1 MPWWLPAGNIGAVYS
16 QPIQT
21 VGGFGPLTFYI
32 LNVIPGT
39 RGLPPGLNLDLTTG
53 IVSGIPIGPAGTF
66 DFTIAVQD
74 GPGAANAVFGI
85 LIDPSGP
92 PQITTSSLPTGT
104 LSVLYNQPLQAAAGI
119 GPLTWSIS
127 AGSLP
132 PGLTFGPPST
142 GPRVIISGTP
152 TTQGTFNFK
161 VTVTDTVRQVDTRA
175 LSITISLPAPPT
187 ITTTTLPAGSI
198 GQTYNQPVMATGTGP
213 LTWSISAGALPPGL
227 NLNATT
233 GTITG
238 SPTATGTF
246 PFTVR
251 VADTFGQNDTQPRS
265 ILVSTQ

>member
-1 MPWWLPAGNIGAVYS
+1 VM
-16 QPIQT
+16 
-21 VGGFGPLTFYI
+21 
-32 LNVIPGT
+32 
-39 RGLPPGLNLDLTTG
+39 
-53 IVSGIPIGPAGTF
+53 
-66 DFTIAVQD
+66 
-74 GPGAANAVFGI
+74 
-85 LIDPSGP
+85 LIDPSSP

-127 AGSLP
+127 GGSLP

-152 TTQGTFNFK
+152 TTQGTFNFT

-187 ITTTTLPAGSI
+187 MTTTTLPAGSI

-213 LTWSISAGALPPGL
+213 LTWSISVGALPPGL

-238 SPTATGTF
+238 APTATGTF